1 MGFNNHSNGV
11 LSKSSYALNR
21 EAAHALR
28 YR

>member
-1 MGFNNHSNGV
+1 MVVESHSSGV

-21 EAAHALR
+21 GRCTRLR